1 MLLVSAYFIP
11 NLFYIPRGSFF
22 GSGLIKGMT
31 FYTVLYITVQI
42 LENMYFRIKGAYND
56 RKEDLLHLDG

>member
-1 MLLVSAYFIP
+1 MTSYYFIP